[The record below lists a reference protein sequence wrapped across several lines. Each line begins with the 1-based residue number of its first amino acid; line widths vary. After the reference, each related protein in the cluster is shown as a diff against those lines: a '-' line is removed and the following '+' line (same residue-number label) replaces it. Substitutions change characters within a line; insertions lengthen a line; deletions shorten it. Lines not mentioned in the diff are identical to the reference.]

1 MRAFLGLPESPHE
14 APAAPR
20 EPRPLSGN
28 AAAAPVPL
36 PTAKANGR
44 GFLATRAAAPAAAP
58 GAASGAVGVSD
69 PRGGGLGGPHGAA
82 GESNALS
89 SSSSSSSSEEA
100 SVIATP
106 LTPSKELPTPVS
118 DLGVLD

>member
-28 AAAAPVPL
+28 AEPPVPL
-36 PTAKANGR
+36 PTANANGR

-82 GESNALS
+82 GKSNALG
-89 SSSSSSSSEEA
+89 SSSSSSEEA

-106 LTPSKELPTPVS
+106 LTSSKELPTPVS